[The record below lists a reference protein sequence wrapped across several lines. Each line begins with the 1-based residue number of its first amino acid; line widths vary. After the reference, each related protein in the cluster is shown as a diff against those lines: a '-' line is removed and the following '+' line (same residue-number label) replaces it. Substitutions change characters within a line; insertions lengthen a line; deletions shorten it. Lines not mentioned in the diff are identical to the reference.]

1 MGGICYLC
9 KSKMSW
15 GEGITR
21 KHHYDLNQ
29 IPPKDMTENDKM
41 CRKCYHKDTCFDC
54 AKDLDEKSHKVQGNR
69 LKEIAISLGE
79 TDEIGDKMDET
90 DVLCFDCAK
99 KFDVRHAMASYNDT
113 KNTEGV
119 TPAAFDQ
126 WKNDPLNQHIVQ
138 EVDRIIS
145 SEDVDDFI
153 ENQKNVIQENKEQS
167 STNSPISGSDI
178 PVTKTKPVT
187 ETKPITETV
196 SASLSEITSA
206 STLTNITDQRHN
218 EFKAMWQKGRV
229 VQFKN
234 DKIAIL
240 MRAHASQVQF
250 IVAFD
255 QVTREGFRLMAIDE
269 GKEAA
274 AGGFTGGVSS
284 YYYFQKMDFVR

>member
-153 ENQKNVIQENKEQS
+153 ETVSES
-167 STNSPISGSDI
+167 STNLPIGGGNT
-178 PVTKTKPVT
+178 PVTETKPVT
-187 ETKPITETV
+187 ETV
-196 SASLSEITSA
+196 SAKLSQITSVKQ
-206 STLTNITDQRHN
+206 LTNITDVRHD
-218 EFKAMWQKGRV
+218 EFKRNWQKGRV

-240 MRAHASQVQF
+240 MRAHA
-250 IVAFD
+250 
-255 QVTREGFRLMAIDE
+255 
-269 GKEAA
+269 
-274 AGGFTGGVSS
+274 
-284 YYYFQKMDFVR
+284 

>member
-9 KSKMSW
+9 KSKMGW
-15 GEGITR
+15 TEGITR
-21 KHHYDLNQ
+21 KQHYEFDQ

-41 CRKCYHKDTCFDC
+41 CRKCYAEDHGGHEQREQDN
-54 AKDLDEKSHKVQGNR
+54 G
-69 LKEIAISLGE
+69 
-79 TDEIGDKMDET
+79 
-90 DVLCFDCAK
+90 
-99 KFDVRHAMASYNDT
+99 
-113 KNTEGV
+113 
-119 TPAAFDQ
+119 
-126 WKNDPLNQHIVQ
+126 
-138 EVDRIIS
+138 
-145 SEDVDDFI
+145 DVDDFI
-153 ENQKNVIQENKEQS
+153 ETASES
-167 STNSPISGSDI
+167 STNSPISGGN
-178 PVTKTKPVT
+178 TPVT
-187 ETKPITETV
+187 ETKPMTKTV
-196 SASLSEITSA
+196 SASLSEITSV

-240 MRAHASQVQF
+240 MRAHNSQVQF

-269 GKEAA
+269 GKEAS

>member
-9 KSKMSW
+9 KSKM
-15 GEGITR
+15 GLLEGITK
-21 KHHYDLNQ
+21 KHHYEFDQ
-29 IPPKDMTENDKM
+29 IPPKDMTDDDKM
-41 CRKCYHKDTCFDC
+41 CRKCYHKDHGGH
-54 AKDLDEKSHKVQGNR
+54 EQQEQ
-69 LKEIAISLGE
+69 EIASMKE
-79 TDEIGDKMDET
+79 
-90 DVLCFDCAK
+90 
-99 KFDVRHAMASYNDT
+99 
-113 KNTEGV
+113 NT
-119 TPAAFDQ
+119 
-126 WKNDPLNQHIVQ
+126 
-138 EVDRIIS
+138 S
-145 SEDVDDFI
+145 
-153 ENQKNVIQENKEQS
+153 QS
-167 STNSPISGSDI
+167 SANSPISGGN
-178 PVTKTKPVT
+178 TPVT
-187 ETKPITETV
+187 ETKPMTKTV

-240 MRAHASQVQF
+240 MRAHNSQVQF
-250 IVAFD
+250 IVAYD

>member
-15 GEGITR
+15 TEGITR

-145 SEDVDDFI
+145 SEDVDDVI
-153 ENQKNVIQENKEQS
+153 ETVSES
-167 STNSPISGSDI
+167 STNLPIGGGNT
-178 PVTKTKPVT
+178 PVTETKPVT
-187 ETKPITETV
+187 ETV
-196 SASLSEITSA
+196 SAKLSQITSVNQ
-206 STLTNITDQRHN
+206 LTNITDVRHD
-218 EFKAMWQKGRV
+218 EFKRNWQKGRV

-269 GKEAA
+269 GKEAS

-284 YYYFQKMDFVR
+284 YYYFQKMDYVR

>member
-153 ENQKNVIQENKEQS
+153 ETVSES
-167 STNSPISGSDI
+167 STNLPIGGGNT
-178 PVTKTKPVT
+178 PVTETKPVT
-187 ETKPITETV
+187 ETV
-196 SASLSEITSA
+196 SAKLSQITSVKQ
-206 STLTNITDQRHN
+206 LTNITDVRHD
-218 EFKAMWQKGRV
+218 EFKRNWQKGRV

-269 GKEAA
+269 GKEAS

-284 YYYFQKMDFVR
+284 YYYFQKMDYVR